1 MSFEEFIQT
10 KGFGFLAM
18 LILYIACLKMMYE
31 VGYERGHRKGASQ
44 VIRDRQESVNF
55 VYGDGRILRFVPG
68 YDRPVLLDLNDNT
81 VTFLRMKPKE
91 KSEAKEESKAEGELQ

>member
-10 KGFGFLAM
+10 KGFGFLTM
-18 LILYIACLKMMYE
+18 LILYIACLKLAYE

-44 VIRDRQESVNF
+44 VILDRQESVNF
-55 VYGDGRILRFVPG
+55 VYGDGKILRFIPG

-81 VTFLRMKPKE
+81 VTFLHMKPE
-91 KSEAKEESKAEGELQ
+91 ENTKEEPKAEGELQ

>member
-10 KGFGFLAM
+10 KGFGFLALM
-18 LILYIACLKMMYE
+18 IIYIGCLKMAYE

-55 VYGDGRILRFVPG
+55 VYGDGRVLRFVPG

-81 VTFLRMKPKE
+81 VMFIPMKPKE
-91 KSEAKEESKAEGELQ
+91 EPEAKEEPKAEGGLQ

>member
-68 YDRPVLLDLNDNT
+68 YDRPVLLDLNNNT
-81 VTFLRMKPKE
+81 VMFIPMKPKE
-91 KSEAKEESKAEGELQ
+91 ETKEEPKAEGGLQ

>member
-1 MSFEEFIQT
+1 MSFEEFLNT
-10 KGFGFLAM
+10 KGFGFLSL
-18 LILYIACLKMMYE
+18 LIVYIVVLKLMYE

-55 VYGDGRILRFVPG
+55 VYGDGKILRFIPG

-81 VTFLRMKPKE
+81 ITYLRMKPKE
-91 KSEAKEESKAEGELQ
+91 EPEANEEPKAEGGLQ